1 MFKKAGKFLREVRQ
15 ELRNVVWPNKAD
27 IKEGTTVVI
36 AFSIILGIFIWFID
50 NIFNQI
56 VKFVLFR

>member
-1 MFKKAGKFLREVRQ
+1 MFKKTVKFLREVRQ
-15 ELRNVVWPNKAD
+15 ELRNVVWPTKAD

-36 AFSIILGIFIWFID
+36 AFSIILGIFIWIID
-50 NIFNQI
+50 NIFSQI